1 MMIFHSYVSL
11 SEGING
17 TINSYIC
24 IGYNYM
30 ESYINCILNGII
42 TPITEDMYHY
52 KPIHDC

>member
-30 ESYINCILNGII
+30 ESYINGILNGII
-42 TPITEDMYHY
+42 IPITEDMYHY